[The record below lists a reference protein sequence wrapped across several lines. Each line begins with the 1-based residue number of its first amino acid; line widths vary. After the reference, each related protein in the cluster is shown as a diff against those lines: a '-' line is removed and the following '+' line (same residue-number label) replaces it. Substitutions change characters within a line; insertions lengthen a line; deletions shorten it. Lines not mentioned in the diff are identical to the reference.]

1 MESGNQLIQYNSAD
15 GKAAIEVNLANET
28 VWLSLNDLV
37 KLFERD
43 KSVISRH
50 IGNVFKEGE
59 LDRTATVANYATVQR
74 EGDREITRDIEYFNL
89 DVIISV
95 GYRVKSQRGTNFRIW
110 ATNVLKSK
118 LLDNVRKTNLHAG
131 NVEDKYLQLINT
143 IHIAAN
149 AASNDE
155 LNASEAKG
163 ILKILQ
169 EYAYAL
175 ETLDKYDHQQ
185 LAISETS
192 RQEVQKLSYQEAKRL
207 IEEWQSVQ
215 KTGELFGREK
225 DESFKSSLNSIYQTF
240 NGVDVYPSI
249 EEKAA
254 NLLYFIVKNHSFAD
268 GNKRIAAGLYV
279 YFLDKNNAL
288 YKSDGSKKIGDN
300 ALVAITI
307 MIAESRTEEKDVM
320 VKLVVNLTNNDN

>member
-1 MESGNQLIQYNSAD
+1 MDE
-15 GKAAIEVNLANET
+15 IEIYKSSDKGDELSVRLDRDT
-28 VWLSLNDLV
+28 VWLNREQLAALFDRDV
-37 KLFERD
+37 KTIG
-43 KSVISRH
+43 KH

-59 LDRTATVANYATVQR
+59 LTKNSVVAKFATTASDGKTYQVENY
-74 EGDREITRDIEYFNL
+74 NL

-110 ATNVLKSK
+110 ATNVLKRK
-118 LLDNVRKTNLHAG
+118 LIDTVRRTSISAANS
-131 NVEDKYLQLINT
+131 EDKFIQLIQT
-143 IHIAAN
+143 INIAAN
-149 AASNDE
+149 AASNEE

-185 LAISETS
+185 LAIIETS
-192 RQEVQKLSYQEAKRL
+192 RQEVQKLNYSEAKNL
-207 IEEWQSVQ
+207 IKEWQRLEN
-215 KTGELFGREK
+215 TGDLFGREK
-225 DESFKSSLNSIYQTF
+225 DESFQSSLNSIYQTI
-240 NGVDVYPSI
+240 NGIDVYPSV

-254 NLLYFIVKNHSFAD
+254 NLLYFIVKNHSFVD

-279 YFLDKNNAL
+279 YFLNKNNAL
-288 YKSDGSKKIGDN
+288 YKADGSKKIGDN

>member
-1 MESGNQLIQYNSAD
+1 MDE
-15 GKAAIEVNLANET
+15 IEIYKSSDFGGELSVRLDNET
-28 VWLSLNDLV
+28 VWLNREQIAALFDRDV
-37 KLFERD
+37 KTIG
-43 KSVISRH
+43 KH

-59 LDRTATVANYATVQR
+59 LKKNSVVAKFATTASDGKTYKVENY
-74 EGDREITRDIEYFNL
+74 NL

-110 ATNVLKSK
+110 ATNILKRKLIDTVRRTSVSASNLESK
-118 LLDNVRKTNLHAG
+118 FI
-131 NVEDKYLQLINT
+131 QLIQT
-143 IHIAAN
+143 INIAAN
-149 AASNDE
+149 AANNDE
-155 LNASEAKG
+155 LNVSEAKG

-185 LAISETS
+185 LIIKEVS
-192 RQEVQKLSYQEAKRL
+192 RQEVQKLSYQEAIRL
-207 IEEWQSVQ
+207 IKEWQSVQ

-225 DESFKSSLNSIYQTF
+225 DGSFKSSLYSIYQTF
-240 NGVDVYPSI
+240 NGVDVYPGI

>member
-1 MESGNQLIQYNSAD
+1 MEPSNQLIQYNSAD

-59 LDRTATVANYATVQR
+59 LDRDATVANYATVQL
-74 EGDREITRDIEYFNL
+74 EGGREISRVIEYFNL

-95 GYRVKSQRGTNFRIW
+95 GYRVKSQRGTSFRIW

-118 LLDNVRKTNLHAG
+118 LIENAKRTTHGINI
-131 NVEDKYLQLINT
+131 EDKYLQLINT

-149 AASNDE
+149 AAKGDE
-155 LNASEAKG
+155 ISGSEAKG
-163 ILKILQ
+163 ILSILQ

-175 ETLDKYDHQQ
+175 DTLDKYDHQQ
-185 LAISETS
+185 LAILETVA
-192 RQEVQKLSYQEAKRL
+192 QEVQKLSYPEAKDL
-207 IEEWQSVQ
+207 INEWQILQS
-215 KTGELFGREK
+215 TGDLFGREK
-225 DESFKSSLNSIYQTF
+225 DESFKSSINSIYQTID
-240 NGVDVYPSI
+240 GVDVYPGI

-254 NLLYFIVKNHSFAD
+254 NLLYFIVKNHSFVD

-279 YFLDKNNAL
+279 YFLDKNKAL
-288 YKSDGSKKIGDN
+288 YKADGSKKIGDN

>member
-1 MESGNQLIQYNSAD
+1 MNE
-15 GKAAIEVNLANET
+15 IEIYKSLDKGDELSVRLDNDT
-28 VWLSLNDLV
+28 VWLNREQLAALFDRDV
-37 KLFERD
+37 KTIG
-43 KSVISRH
+43 KH

-59 LDRTATVANYATVQR
+59 LTKNSVVAKFATTASDGKTYQVENY
-74 EGDREITRDIEYFNL
+74 NL

-110 ATNVLKSK
+110 ATNILKRK
-118 LLDNVRKTNLHAG
+118 LIDTVRRTSVSAAN
-131 NVEDKYLQLINT
+131 NEDKFIQLIQT
-143 IHIAAN
+143 INIAAN
-149 AASNDE
+149 AASNEE
-155 LNASEAKG
+155 LKASEAKG

-185 LAISETS
+185 LSITETS
-192 RQEVQKLSYQEAKRL
+192 GQEVQILNYPEAKNL
-207 IEEWQSVQ
+207 IKEWQRLEN
-215 KTGELFGREK
+215 TGDLFGREK
-225 DESFKSSLNSIYQTF
+225 DESFQSSLNSIYQTI
-240 NGVDVYPSI
+240 NGIDVYPSV

-254 NLLYFIVKNHSFAD
+254 NLLYFIVKNHSFVD

-279 YFLDKNNAL
+279 YFLNKNNAL
-288 YKSDGSKKIGDN
+288 YKADGSKKIGDN